1 MDPPPLRQFFFVAAS
16 VAGLDGAALSSEPS
30 VPQTQ
35 RRAATTPAAARPV
48 LASPAAPYWNCKR
61 TLEST
66 IAVEAIIARMQPVWE
81 HFETFHHE
89 CRKTR
94 LLSDAEIETLC
105 KAATGFVDCV
115 RVSYPDN
122 HIELKLHVIEAHVPA
137 FVRKWRSAGLLLEEG
152 IEQLHAVDKSPRA
165 PLCVPAWRAQSS
177 EQTRGAHHLPTPRHV
192 RSRCVARRTA
202 PPLPPHAARH
212 VTRLALAG
220 LEGDATT
227 SLTATGATAAAAPPP
242 TRRRYVSRSPKGK
255 DARAL
260 CPRPGSTLP

>member
-30 VPQTQ
+30 VPRTQ

-48 LASPAAPYWNCKR
+48 LASPAAPCWNCKR

-137 FVRKWRSAGLLLEEG
+137 FVRKWRSAGLLLEDG
-152 IEQLHAVDKSPRA
+152 IEHLHAVDNRLERRFACLHGARKARSRHEALTIFQRPDMCALAASHVERRRRSP
-165 PLCVPAWRAQSS
+165 
-177 EQTRGAHHLPTPRHV
+177 HTPRD
-192 RSRCVARRTA
+192 T
-202 PPLPPHAARH
+202 
-212 VTRLALAG
+212 
-220 LEGDATT
+220 
-227 SLTATGATAAAAPPP
+227 
-242 TRRRYVSRSPKGK
+242 
-255 DARAL
+255 
-260 CPRPGSTLP
+260 